1 MQVLDINI
9 RNKIDTI
16 LIESYKEL
24 QAKNCETAI
33 QLAIKAWEEIP
44 EPKFGWDVSKSFT
57 LGIAET
63 YRDCKIYPPAIK
75 FLEDLFS
82 SNTVKEYQDGPY
94 FMMGTTYYEMGD
106 NNNALKWLTQANAI
120 SKGRC
125 FREEDPK
132 YLKFFL
138 ENKKDK

>member
-1 MQVLDINI
+1 VQTLDVLI
-9 RNKIDTI
+9 RDKIDVI
-16 LIESYKEL
+16 LIESYREFQAGNCARAVEL
-24 QAKNCETAI
+24 ANN
-33 QLAIKAWEEIP
+33 AWAEVP
-44 EPKFGWDVSKSFT
+44 EPKFGWDVTNSFVI
-57 LGIAET
+57 GIAET
-63 YRDCKIYPPAIK
+63 YRDCQLYEPAIN
-75 FLEDLFS
+75 LLNDLFS
-82 SNTVKEYQDGPY
+82 AKAVDSFEDGPY

-106 NNNALKWLTQANAI
+106 FENSLKWLSQANTI